1 MNEAFIGDLLYRAYM
16 IDAITDAEVR
26 QACAMLEIKYPP
38 SLLENQNVG
47 EHEAVAQCVRTD
59 ALADAGD
66 LGGFLDRAVQLP
78 RRDRVG
84 IAAPRKQPAMG

>member
-38 SLLENQNVG
+38 ALLENQN
-47 EHEAVAQCVRTD
+47 EANRGGTCEGAK
-59 ALADAGD
+59 GFGSS
-66 LGGFLDRAVQLP
+66 LGP
-78 RRDRVG
+78 
-84 IAAPRKQPAMG
+84 K

>member
-38 SLLENQNVG
+38 ENGNQ
-47 EHEAVAQCVRTD
+47 
-59 ALADAGD
+59 
-66 LGGFLDRAVQLP
+66 
-78 RRDRVG
+78 
-84 IAAPRKQPAMG
+84 AARQAPEFSIIEEVN

>member
-1 MNEAFIGDLLYRAYM
+1 MAKQDLDHAD
-16 IDAITDAEVR
+16 IDV
-26 QACAMLEIKYPP
+26 
-38 SLLENQNVG
+38 LLKQVG
-47 EHEAVAQCVRTD
+47 REAVAQCVRTD

-84 IAAPRKQPAMG
+84 IAAPRKKPAMG

>member
-38 SLLENQNVG
+38 ALLENQN
-47 EHEAVAQCVRTD
+47 EANR
-59 ALADAGD
+59 
-66 LGGFLDRAVQLP
+66 GGNVVMATSEIGQMLDEL
-78 RRDRVG
+78 
-84 IAAPRKQPAMG
+84 IAELDGVEK